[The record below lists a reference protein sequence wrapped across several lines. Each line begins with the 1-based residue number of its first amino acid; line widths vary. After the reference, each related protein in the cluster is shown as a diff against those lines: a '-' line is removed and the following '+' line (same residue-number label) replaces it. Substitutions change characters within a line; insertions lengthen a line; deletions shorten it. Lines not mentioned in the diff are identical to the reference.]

1 MPNSI
6 LKLMTALG
14 PAQPCPAEPPE
25 GLGKARTGPRP
36 SPSPATPFDGLG
48 KVRTGSRT
56 SPTMPCHALLRAR
69 QGSVGLSAP
78 PNHALPCPL
87 RGSAGFG
94 LALQYPQIP
103 KVVRRPFAG
112 RGAWFCLRGTGDH
125 KVVDHGGPRATGWGS
140 GKAPTGRGTTGDQG
154 RPRGPLGPGP
164 AAPRPASSSVSRG
177 VPCTHCPSP
186 VWNPARR
193 RHVRSISTV
202 RASTTVLR
210 QPPPLPR
217 SHTEEGGA
225 KGMFT

>member
-1 MPNSI
+1 MPS
-6 LKLMTALG
+6 K
-14 PAQPCPAEPPE
+14 

-112 RGAWFCLRGTGDH
+112 RGAWFCLRGDGGPQGGGPWGTTGYGLGIRQSTQRPG
-125 KVVDHGGPRATGWGS
+125 DHGGPGA
-140 GKAPTGRGTTGDQG
+140 APGA
-154 RPRGPLGPGP
+154 LGPG
-164 AAPRPASSSVSRG
+164 SRG
-177 VPCTHCPSP
+177 PSP
-186 VWNPARR
+186 CILLRVAKRSVHTLPVAGLESCTPEACEIDQHCQGVDNNFAPAPTFATFP
-193 RHVRSISTV
+193 HGGKG
-202 RASTTVLR
+202 A
-210 QPPPLPR
+210 PKAC
-217 SHTEEGGA
+217 SH
-225 KGMFT
+225 KFP